1 MIPKQ
6 FIIRKHFSSRPNNL
20 ITFIDISSII
30 SIDRARYP
38 RRISF
43 VFNEGISITRVFAC
57 YDLVFINLLYMA
69 MFGDMFETEED
80 LLSGDKGGQVLSFWE
95 KFPKNC
101 AHNLAMPDL

>member
-1 MIPKQ
+1 M
-6 FIIRKHFSSRPNNL
+6 
-20 ITFIDISSII
+20 
-30 SIDRARYP
+30 
-38 RRISF
+38 
-43 VFNEGISITRVFAC
+43 FAC